1 MAADPFDEHAHL
13 EGVPSAYAGVRDG
26 MDALLRD
33 RGLRRSTPDVT
44 AESLL
49 RGADASASLETGTRD
64 LEALR
69 AGTADPTAM
78 ACARMSTQ
86 LLGLVPVWQR
96 SPLQALARVHALVAA
111 GLVPDDDLGRPFQ
124 PSGSARLAALARTLA
139 QPTQAPGLLVA
150 ALVHAEVVAANAFVS
165 HNAVVARAAER
176 LVLVARGVDPAG
188 VTVPEAGHA
197 ARPGAYAGA
206 LGAYA
211 GGEPAGVHRWLLYAA
226 EAFAVGVEA
235 TPLAPR

>member
-13 EGVPSAYAGVRDG
+13 EGVPSAFAGVRDG

-44 AESLL
+44 GESLL
-49 RGADASASLETGTRD
+49 RGADASASLETGTSD

-69 AGTADPTAM
+69 EGRGDAVAM

-111 GLVPDDDLGRPFQ
+111 GQVPDEDLGRPFQ
-124 PSGSARLAALARTLA
+124 PSGSARLGTLARTLA

-150 ALVHAEVVAANAFVS
+150 AMVHAEVVAANAFVS

-176 LVLVARGVDPAG
+176 LVMVARGVDPAS

-197 ARPGAYAGA
+197 ARPRAYAGA
-206 LGAYA
+206 LEAYA
-211 GGEPAGVHRWLLYAA
+211 GGEPAGVHRWLLYSA
-226 EAFAVGVEA
+226 EALALGVEA
-235 TPLAPR
+235 TPLSPR